1 MAVSE
6 LADGR
11 NVEHGSSWNA
21 PKARGRR
28 GALTAMLALTAHFI
42 RRELRNRY
50 LGSISGGLWALLQP
64 LIQLAIYSF
73 VWTYVFK
80 MRLPG
85 DEGSSPAA
93 IVPFLALGVWPW
105 NAFSEAVMRSATS
118 IQDNAGLIGKVAFP
132 RGVLVFAASSASFLL
147 HAFGFVVVII
157 VIELLG
163 IPVRLAMLPLALAV
177 FAMLFMLALGFGYL
191 FAAVQVFVRDLSQVL
206 GQVLPLM
213 MFTAPVLY
221 AREFLPERF
230 RSLLDWNPFTFY
242 PEYLRA
248 ELLGIGTVGIGAQLM
263 ALALAIVMCA
273 VGYAV
278 FRRLNPRF
286 EDFL

>member
-1 MAVSE
+1 MTSDVLQPRRAEKS
-6 LADGR
+6 LAIT
-11 NVEHGSSWNA
+11 V
-21 PKARGRR
+21 
-28 GALTAMLALTAHFI
+28 HFI

-85 DEGSSPAA
+85 DGTSPTA

-105 NAFSEAVMRSATS
+105 NAFSEAVMRSATA

-132 RGVLVFAASSASFLL
+132 RAVLVLATSSASFLL
-147 HAFGFVVVII
+147 HGVGFIVVVI
-157 VIELLG
+157 VIDLLG
-163 IPVRLAMLPLALAV
+163 IPVHLAMLPLGLLA
-177 FAMLFMLALGFGYL
+177 FAMLFVLALGFGYL

-206 GQVLPLM
+206 SQLLPLM

-230 RSLLDWNPFTFY
+230 QHLLSWNPFTFY

-248 ELLGIGTVGIGAQLM
+248 ELLGIGSVDVSAQLT
-263 ALALAIVMCA
+263 ALVLAVAVCA

-278 FRRLNPRF
+278 FRRLDSRF

>member
-1 MAVSE
+1 MTS
-6 LADGR
+6 DTF
-11 NVEHGSSWNA
+11 
-21 PKARGRR
+21 PPR
-28 GALTAMLALTAHFI
+28 GARKSLAIAAHFV

-64 LIQLAIYSF
+64 LMQLVIYGF

-80 MRLPG
+80 MARPE
-85 DEGSSPAA
+85 DVP

-105 NAFSEAVMRSATS
+105 NAFSEAVMRSATA

-132 RGVLVFAASSASFLL
+132 HGVLVFAASSASFLL
-147 HAFGFVVVII
+147 HGVGFVVV
-157 VIELLG
+157 VVAVELLG
-163 IPVRLAMLPLALAV
+163 VPLRLAHLPFALLA
-177 FAMLFMLALGFGYL
+177 FALLFVLALGFGYL

-206 GQVLPLM
+206 GQLLPLM

-221 AREFLPERF
+221 SRDFLPERF
-230 RSLLDWNPFTFY
+230 RHWLDWNPFTFY

-248 ELLGIGTVGIGAQLM
+248 ELLGTGTVGAAAQLA
-263 ALALAIVMCA
+263 ALALAVA
-273 VGYAV
+273 VCVLGYSV
-278 FRRLNPRF
+278 FHRLDPRF

>member
-1 MAVSE
+1 MTTTATNAQPASKS
-6 LADGR
+6 LAIAG
-11 NVEHGSSWNA
+11 
-21 PKARGRR
+21 
-28 GALTAMLALTAHFI
+28 HFI

-64 LIQLAIYSF
+64 LIQLAIYGF

-85 DEGSSPAA
+85 NELSPAA

-105 NAFSEAVMRSATS
+105 NAFSEAVMRAATS
-118 IQDNAGLIGKVAFP
+118 IQDNAGLIGKVAVP
-132 RGVLVFAASSASFLL
+132 RGVLVFAAVGASFLL
-147 HAFGFVVVII
+147 HAFGFVIVMI
-157 VIELLG
+157 VIDLIG
-163 IPVRLAMLPLALAV
+163 IPVHLVMLPLALLV
-177 FAMLFMLALGFGYL
+177 FAMLFVLALGFGYL

-221 AREFLPERF
+221 ARDFLPERF
-230 RSLLDWNPFTFY
+230 RHWLDWNPFTFY
-242 PEYLRA
+242 PEYLRSQ
-248 ELLGIGTVGIGAQLM
+248 LIGFGTVGFGAQVT
-263 ALALAIVMCA
+263 ALVIAVATCAI
-273 VGYAV
+273 GYAV

>member
-1 MAVSE
+1 MTSDMFGPQRTEKSVAIAV
-6 LADGR
+6 
-11 NVEHGSSWNA
+11 
-21 PKARGRR
+21 
-28 GALTAMLALTAHFI
+28 HFI

-85 DEGSSPAA
+85 ESSSAA

-105 NAFSEAVMRSATS
+105 NAFSEAVMRSATA

-132 RGVLVFAASSASFLL
+132 RGVLVFAASSSSFLL
-147 HAFGFVVVII
+147 HAFGFIVVMI

-163 IPVRLAMLPLALAV
+163 IPVHLAMLPLALLAFAV
-177 FAMLFMLALGFGYL
+177 LFVLALGFGYL

-206 GQVLPLM
+206 GQLLPLM
-213 MFTAPVLY
+213 MFTSPVLY
-221 AREFLPERF
+221 SREFLPDRF
-230 RSLLDWNPFTFY
+230 RHWLDWNPFTFY
-242 PEYLRA
+242 PEYLRS
-248 ELLGIGTVGIGAQLM
+248 ELLGIGSVGIGAQLA
-263 ALALAIVMCA
+263 ALLLAVAACV